1 VAVAP
6 IRPEETVDEETKRIL
21 LERDATFEKDKE
33 TAVDAREAIADI
45 RRRLKTLQ
53 PR

>member
-1 VAVAP
+1 MSITP
-6 IRPEETVDEETKRIL
+6 IRPEKDLDDETKRIL
-21 LERDATFEKDKE
+21 EERDATFEEDRK
-33 TAVDAREAIADI
+33 TAVDAREAIANI